1 MHHPLIASVLVGV
14 GIALAIICAFGLG
27 IMSDALEQ
35 LHFSS
40 TLTSFTAGLI
50 VLAVWIDDPT
60 WQSRL
65 KVLLV
70 AIILFV
76 MNSILSHSTAR
87 AIRIRKDKHFEPRP
101 EDHIP
106 MITPENPTG
115 IRE

>member
-1 MHHPLIASVLVGV
+1 MHHPLVAGVLVGIAV
-14 GIALAIICAFGLG
+14 GLAIICGTGVA
-27 IMSDALEQ
+27 IMPDALDQ

-40 TLTSFTAGLI
+40 PVTSVSAGLI
-50 VLAVWIDDPT
+50 VIAVWIDDPT

-70 AIILFV
+70 AIVLFV

-106 MITPENPTG
+106 MITSQNPTG
-115 IRE
+115 MRQ